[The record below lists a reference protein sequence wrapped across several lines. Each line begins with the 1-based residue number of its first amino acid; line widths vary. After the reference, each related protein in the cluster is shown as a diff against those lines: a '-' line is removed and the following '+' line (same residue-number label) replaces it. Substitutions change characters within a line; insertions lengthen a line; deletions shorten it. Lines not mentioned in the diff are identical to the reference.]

1 MQRKD
6 KHRRGSDDEERHVK
20 ELPVDPVVGHVCVH
34 ITAYSSCRISSH
46 VKSVVEFSIAF
57 SELFMTRLL

>member
-20 ELPVDPVVGHVCVH
+20 ELPVDPIVGHVCVH
-34 ITAYSSCRISSH
+34 ITDYSSCGISSH
-46 VKSVVEFSIAF
+46 EHFLRFSGLGFVSLGPFHCA
-57 SELFMTRLL
+57 